1 MLFLVLTMK
10 GQKFKVLL
18 MADEALPSPAEYI
31 RRELQRRGMT
41 QLDLAFVLGV
51 PQQAVNQIA
60 LGKRGISAALA
71 KDLGAVFGVAAEYLL
86 QLQKASEVG
95 PELRRARDTNP
106 DVARKATIIAT
117 YPLRDM
123 IKRGW
128 LRADRDS
135 LEEQLASFLGVATLD
150 DDPHLIHA
158 AKKTEPMG
166 AVSASQ
172 QAWIARVRNIAR
184 RQIVA
189 KYSEKSL
196 REAVAKMRALLVD
209 PNEISRVPRLMSE
222 AGVRFVLVE
231 GFAGGKIDGVTL
243 WLDSQSPVI
252 GLSIRLD
259 RIDNAW
265 FVIRH
270 EIEHVLKRHG
280 GGHAPM
286 IDTDLHSDGAAPDVN
301 ISEEEREANAAAS
314 DFCVPKA
321 KMDSFFARKSPFF
334 SELDMLGF
342 SKLMQVHPGLVAGQL
357 RHRTGRY
364 DLFAKFLVKVRS
376 AIVKTAVV
384 DGWGE
389 TYPT

>member
-1 MLFLVLTMK
+1 
-10 GQKFKVLL
+10 
-18 MADEALPSPAEYI
+18 
-31 RRELQRRGMT
+31 MT

-60 LGKRGISAALA
+60 LGRRGISAGLA
-71 KDLGAVFGVAAEYLL
+71 KDLGAVFGVSPEYLL

-106 DVARKATIIAT
+106 EVARKAMIVGT
-117 YPLRDM
+117 YPIRDM
-123 IKRGW
+123 VKRGW

-135 LEEQLASFLGVATLD
+135 LEEQLAAFFGVTSLD
-150 DDPHLIHA
+150 EEPNLVHA
-158 AKKTEPMG
+158 AKKTDPT
-166 AVSASQ
+166 SAPSAFQ
-172 QAWIARVRNIAR
+172 RVWIAQVRRIAR
-184 RQIVA
+184 RQIVG
-189 KYSEKSL
+189 KYSERAL
-196 REAVAKMRALLVD
+196 REAVTKMRALLAD
-209 PNEISRVPRLMSE
+209 PDEISRVPRLLNE

-252 GLSIRLD
+252 GVSLRLD
-259 RIDNAW
+259 RIDNVW

-280 GGHAPM
+280 GGREPM
-286 IDTDLHSDGAAPDVN
+286 IDTDLHADGVTPDAT
-301 ISEEEREANAAAS
+301 IPQEERDANDAAS

-376 AIVKTAVV
+376 AIAKTAAV

-389 TYPT
+389 TYPTT